1 MIKIEPH
8 ASHRFSPLRYPG
20 GKSSLLPFLD
30 RILKTNELCSGTYIE
45 PFAGGAGAALG
56 LLLLEKVEKIII
68 NDLDPAVYAFWRSSI
83 EQSDKFISRL
93 MSIRLSMA
101 EWKRQRDVYRNKKA
115 SLFDLGFATFFLNR
129 TNHSGII
136 GGGPIGGIK
145 QRGAWG
151 IGARFNRDA
160 LAEKIERIA
169 LYKSRI
175 KVFHSDGLKLVAQY
189 KKINKTFIYLDPPY
203 YLKGSCLYL
212 NHYGEKD
219 HIALANLLNTDNES
233 KWLLTYDNVAPIRK
247 LYSSRRSQCFSLN
260 YSARTPSKG
269 REIMIFSDAVTLPN

>member
-1 MIKIEPH
+1 M
-8 ASHRFSPLRYPG
+8 
-20 GKSSLLPFLD
+20 
-30 RILKTNELCSGTYIE
+30 
-45 PFAGGAGAALG
+45 G

-68 NDLDPAVYAFWRSSI
+68 NDLDPAIYAFWQSSI
-83 EQSDKFISRL
+83 EQSDRFISKL
-93 MSIRLSMA
+93 MKTRVSMA
-101 EWKRQRDVYRNKKA
+101 EWKRQRDVYQNKKA

-151 IGARFNRDA
+151 IDARFNKQA

-169 LYKSRI
+169 LYKRRI
-175 KVFHSDGLKLVAQY
+175 EICNVDGLQLVAQHR
-189 KKINKTFIYLDPPY
+189 KIKNFFFYLDPPY

-219 HIALANLLNTDNES
+219 HIALANLLNNEHRS

-247 LYSSRRSQCFSLN
+247 LYSRRRSRFFSLN
-260 YSARTPSKG
+260 YSAKTPSKG
-269 REIMIFSDAVTLPN
+269 KEVMIFSDSLVLPN